1 MIIDLSTGY
10 QIPFTTQQAP
20 IFNGQ
25 ESTSDDLLY
34 HQIMQ
39 DAMCYAPTLT
49 RDLELPILDET
60 FELSEHKHSSPPPAG
75 IHRRSYILATRQ
87 DSSKG
92 KYHYIFFYYSSV
104 GLGF

>member
-1 MIIDLSTGY
+1 MVTGY
-10 QIPFTTQQAP
+10 NQGPFTTQQTP
-20 IFNGQ
+20 VFSGQ

-49 RDLELPILDET
+49 RELELPMLDET
-60 FELSEHKHSSPPPAG
+60 FELTEHCTSPPPAG

-92 KYHYIFFYYSSV
+92 EICVIQKRLNFVLFIV
-104 GLGF
+104 

>member
-1 MIIDLSTGY
+1 MLTGY
-10 QIPFTTQQAP
+10 QIPFTTQQTP
-20 IFNGQ
+20 VFSGQ

-49 RDLELPILDET
+49 RDLELPMLDET
-60 FELSEHKHSSPPPAG
+60 FELSERQHNSPPPAG

-92 KYHYIFFYYSSV
+92 TNHHMIFLKRSYVLLDVS
-104 GLGF
+104 